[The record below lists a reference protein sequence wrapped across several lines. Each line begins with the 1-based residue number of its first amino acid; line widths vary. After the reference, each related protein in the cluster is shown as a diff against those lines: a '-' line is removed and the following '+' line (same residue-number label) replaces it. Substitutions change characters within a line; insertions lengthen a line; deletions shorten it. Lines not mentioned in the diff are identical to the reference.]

1 MKYSKPSKNNGRL
14 KSIEIYEGE
23 SIETKC
29 ARVLQNNEPITDTAP
44 IIYTAKEDGV
54 LPAYNIRTDRFD
66 IAMDAYDS
74 LTIDQLR
81 FVEESDGS
89 IRFVSDATLLLNEQ
103 RIINDIGE
111 DNYRNFIRELQVNPS
126 SPYKDGNFTDEQL
139 MTEIKSRYVQS
150 PSEVRE
156 WVRDMLDQQEKI
168 SDDAKAKLED
178 MKSSGIESSDT
189 VVESVKTE

>member
-1 MKYSKPSKNNGRL
+1 MED
-14 KSIEIYEGE
+14 KSILNTLANSEFL
-23 SIETKC
+23 TV
-29 ARVLQNNEPITDTAP
+29 RPID
-44 IIYTAKEDGV
+44 E
-54 LPAYNIRTDRFD
+54 
-66 IAMDAYDS
+66 M
-74 LTIDQLR
+74 R
-81 FVEESDGS
+81 FVQELNGS

-156 WVRDMLDQQEKI
+156 WVRDMLDQQESI
-168 SDDAKAKLED
+168 SADAKAKLEE
-178 MKSSGIESSDT
+178 MKASESESTVSD
-189 VVESVKTE
+189 ESVEVNPV

>member
-1 MKYSKPSKNNGRL
+1 MEKRD
-14 KSIEIYEGE
+14 
-23 SIETKC
+23 
-29 ARVLQNNEPITDTAP
+29 VLNVLSNSEFITVRPVD
-44 IIYTAKEDGV
+44 E
-54 LPAYNIRTDRFD
+54 
-66 IAMDAYDS
+66 
-74 LTIDQLR
+74 LR
-81 FVEESDGS
+81 FVQELDGS

>member
-1 MKYSKPSKNNGRL
+1 MEKRDTLN
-14 KSIEIYEGE
+14 
-23 SIETKC
+23 
-29 ARVLQNNEPITDTAP
+29 VLSNSEFTTVRPID
-44 IIYTAKEDGV
+44 E
-54 LPAYNIRTDRFD
+54 
-66 IAMDAYDS
+66 
-74 LTIDQLR
+74 LR
-81 FVEESDGS
+81 FVEELDGS

-156 WVRDMLDQQEKI
+156 WVRDMLDKQEQI
-168 SDDAKAKLED
+168 SDDVKANLEE
-178 MKSSGIESSDT
+178 MKSSETESSDT
-189 VVESVKTE
+189 VVEPVKTE

>member
-1 MKYSKPSKNNGRL
+1 MEKRDILN
-14 KSIEIYEGE
+14 
-23 SIETKC
+23 
-29 ARVLQNNEPITDTAP
+29 VLANSEFITVRPID
-44 IIYTAKEDGV
+44 E
-54 LPAYNIRTDRFD
+54 
-66 IAMDAYDS
+66 
-74 LTIDQLR
+74 LR
-81 FVEESDGS
+81 FVEELDGS

-126 SPYKDGNFTDEQL
+126 SPYKDSNFTDEQL

-168 SDDAKAKLED
+168 SDDAKAKLEE
-178 MKSSGIESSDT
+178 MKSSETESSDS
-189 VVESVKTE
+189 VVESAKTE

>member
-1 MKYSKPSKNNGRL
+1 MEKRDILN
-14 KSIEIYEGE
+14 
-23 SIETKC
+23 
-29 ARVLQNNEPITDTAP
+29 VLANSEFITVRPID
-44 IIYTAKEDGV
+44 E
-54 LPAYNIRTDRFD
+54 
-66 IAMDAYDS
+66 
-74 LTIDQLR
+74 LR
-81 FVEESDGS
+81 FVQELNGS
-89 IRFVSDATLLLNEQ
+89 VRFVSDATLLLNEQ

-168 SDDAKAKLED
+168 SDDAKAKLEE
-178 MKSSGIESSDT
+178 MKSSEIESSDT
-189 VVESVKTE
+189 AVESAKTE

>member
-1 MKYSKPSKNNGRL
+1 MEKRDTLN
-14 KSIEIYEGE
+14 
-23 SIETKC
+23 
-29 ARVLQNNEPITDTAP
+29 VLSNSEFITVRPID
-44 IIYTAKEDGV
+44 E
-54 LPAYNIRTDRFD
+54 
-66 IAMDAYDS
+66 
-74 LTIDQLR
+74 LR
-81 FVEESDGS
+81 FVEELNGS
-89 IRFVSDATLLLNEQ
+89 VRFVSDATLLLNEQ

-168 SDDAKAKLED
+168 SDDAKAKLEE
-178 MKSSGIESSDT
+178 IEASKGETTDT

>member
-1 MKYSKPSKNNGRL
+1 MENRDALN
-14 KSIEIYEGE
+14 
-23 SIETKC
+23 
-29 ARVLQNNEPITDTAP
+29 VLSNSEFTTVRPID
-44 IIYTAKEDGV
+44 E
-54 LPAYNIRTDRFD
+54 
-66 IAMDAYDS
+66 
-74 LTIDQLR
+74 LR
-81 FVEESDGS
+81 FVQELNGS
-89 IRFVSDATLLLNEQ
+89 VRFVSDATLLLNEQ

-156 WVRDMLDQQEKI
+156 WVRDMLDQQEQI
-168 SDDAKAKLED
+168 SDEAKAKLEE
-178 MKSSGIESSDT
+178 MKSSETQPSDP

>member
-1 MKYSKPSKNNGRL
+1 MEKRDILGILSNSEFTTVR
-14 KSIEIYEGE
+14 
-23 SIETKC
+23 
-29 ARVLQNNEPITDTAP
+29 PID
-44 IIYTAKEDGV
+44 E
-54 LPAYNIRTDRFD
+54 
-66 IAMDAYDS
+66 
-74 LTIDQLR
+74 LR
-81 FVEESDGS
+81 FVEELNGS

-126 SPYKDGNFTDEQL
+126 SPYKDSNFTDEQL

-168 SDDAKAKLED
+168 SDDVKSKLEE
-178 MKSSGIESSDT
+178 IEASKDKDETTDT
-189 VVESVKTE
+189 VVESSKTE

>member
-1 MKYSKPSKNNGRL
+1 MVCLINLNL
-14 KSIEIYEGE
+14 FFMEEKSILNTLANSEFL
-23 SIETKC
+23 TV
-29 ARVLQNNEPITDTAP
+29 RPID
-44 IIYTAKEDGV
+44 E
-54 LPAYNIRTDRFD
+54 
-66 IAMDAYDS
+66 
-74 LTIDQLR
+74 LR
-81 FVEESDGS
+81 FIEELDGS

-156 WVRDMLDQQEKI
+156 WVRDMLDQQESI
-168 SDDAKAKLED
+168 SADAKAKLEE
-178 MKSSGIESSDT
+178 MKASESNST
-189 VVESVKTE
+189 ALVVEPVEPKSE

>member
-1 MKYSKPSKNNGRL
+1 MED
-14 KSIEIYEGE
+14 KSILSTLANSEFI
-23 SIETKC
+23 TV
-29 ARVLQNNEPITDTAP
+29 RPID
-44 IIYTAKEDGV
+44 E
-54 LPAYNIRTDRFD
+54 
-66 IAMDAYDS
+66 
-74 LTIDQLR
+74 LR
-81 FVEESDGS
+81 FVEELNGS

-126 SPYKDGNFTDEQL
+126 SPYKDSNFTDEQL

-168 SDDAKAKLED
+168 SDDVKAKLEE
-178 MKSSGIESSDT
+178 MKSSEIESSDT
-189 VVESVKTE
+189 AVESAKTE

>member
-1 MKYSKPSKNNGRL
+1 MEKRDALN
-14 KSIEIYEGE
+14 
-23 SIETKC
+23 
-29 ARVLQNNEPITDTAP
+29 VLSNSEFITVRP
-44 IIYTAKEDGV
+44 
-54 LPAYNIRTDRFD
+54 
-66 IAMDAYDS
+66 
-74 LTIDQLR
+74 IDQLR

>member
-1 MKYSKPSKNNGRL
+1 MED
-14 KSIEIYEGE
+14 KSILNTLSNSEFLTVRPIDEMRF
-23 SIETKC
+23 IEE
-29 ARVLQNNEPITDTAP
+29 LN
-44 IIYTAKEDGV
+44 
-54 LPAYNIRTDRFD
+54 
-66 IAMDAYDS
+66 
-74 LTIDQLR
+74 
-81 FVEESDGS
+81 GS

-156 WVRDMLDQQEKI
+156 WVRDMLDKQEQI
-168 SDDAKAKLED
+168 SDEAKAKLEE
-178 MKSSGIESSDT
+178 MEASESKSESPKLTES
-189 VVESVKTE
+189 VESAKTE